1 MIVLAD
7 KVRDLLEKLR
17 FENNSELNGKLIDVV
32 YDFIKNYPTI
42 INESN
47 LSNDFCEGLEERLK
61 RKLTEDELD
70 EISGSGVI
78 DELEDEM
85 LGVINDKI
93 MEYSEDMKWVFL

>member
-7 KVRDLLEKLR
+7 KVKDLLEKLR
-17 FENNSELNGKLIDVV
+17 FENNGELNGNSIDVV
-32 YDFIKNYPTI
+32 YDFIKNYST
-42 INESN
+42 

-70 EISGSGVI
+70 EISDSGVI

-93 MEYSEDMKWVFL
+93 IEYYENME

>member
-1 MIVLAD
+1 MIALAD
-7 KVRDLLEKLR
+7 DVKDLLEKLKS
-17 FENNSELNGKLIDVV
+17 ENNENSIDVV

-70 EISGSGVI
+70 EISDSGVV
-78 DELEDEM
+78 DELLEEM
-85 LGVINDKI
+85 LQKIADKI
-93 MEYSEDMKWVFL
+93 IEYSEDME

>member
-7 KVRDLLEKLR
+7 KVKDLLEKLR
-17 FENNSELNGKLIDVV
+17 FENNGELNGNSIDVV

-70 EISGSGVI
+70 EISGSGVV
-78 DELEDEM
+78 DELLDEI
-85 LGVINDKI
+85 LEVVADKI
-93 MEYSEDMKWVFL
+93 MKYSENIK

>member
-7 KVRDLLEKLR
+7 EVKELLEKLKSKNN
-17 FENNSELNGKLIDVV
+17 ENSIEVV
-32 YDFIKNYPTI
+32 YDFINNYPVI

-47 LSNDFCEGLEERLK
+47 LSDDFCEGLEERLK

-85 LGVINDKI
+85 FGVISDKI
-93 MEYSEDMKWVFL
+93 IEYSENME

>member
-7 KVRDLLEKLR
+7 KVKDLLEKLR
-17 FENNSELNGKLIDVV
+17 SKNNGALNGNSIEVV
-32 YDFIKNYPTI
+32 YNFIKNYPTI

-47 LSNDFCEGLEERLK
+47 LSYDFFEGLEERLK
-61 RKLTEDELD
+61 RPLTEDELD

-85 LGVINDKI
+85 LGLIADKI
-93 MEYSEDMKWVFL
+93 IEYSEDME